1 MGTTGKRTVNL
12 NKIIELIF
20 TLYVISLFLFGENGS
35 LIWVTHIMFFSFSCL
50 VVLKI
55 IILRRVCLRHYFWL
69 PLLFLV
75 LCFLSV
81 FWSINSV
88 VAFSKS
94 ITLTQIFILY
104 VLIYHAFYDVKGQE
118 VIVRALFI
126 AGCCLTIYAYW
137 YYGLFNVFYALIHQ
151 IRIGNEISQINVFG
165 MSVAATI
172 VLAVFYSFYKKNRLC
187 LIIIPF
193 SFILLMA
200 TGTRKGIVFVALG
213 LFLLI
218 FMRYGIRQIYKTI
231 LISILLILSI
241 LLLLRMPIFS
251 LMNERIQGIAASFTG
266 GEVDASAATRAEF
279 VEFGFHWFLEK
290 PIIGYGIDNY
300 RELLLDANGLYTYS
314 HNNFIEILCSIGII
328 GFAVYY
334 AIYANLLMKLTQKMK
349 KQDTYS
355 KIAWILIFLSLIL
368 DYGAVTYFDKNLW
381 IYFALGFLSID
392 QRQNRQKQLSVEN
405 HEN

>member
-1 MGTTGKRTVNL
+1 
-12 NKIIELIF
+12 
-20 TLYVISLFLFGENGS
+20 
-35 LIWVTHIMFFSFSCL
+35 
-50 VVLKI
+50 
-55 IILRRVCLRHYFWL
+55 
-69 PLLFLV
+69 
-75 LCFLSV
+75 
-81 FWSINSV
+81 
-88 VAFSKS
+88 
-94 ITLTQIFILY
+94 
-104 VLIYHAFYDVKGQE
+104 
-118 VIVRALFI
+118 
-126 AGCCLTIYAYW
+126 
-137 YYGLFNVFYALIHQ
+137 
-151 IRIGNEISQINVFG
+151 
-165 MSVAATI
+165 
-172 VLAVFYSFYKKNRLC
+172 
-187 LIIIPF
+187 
-193 SFILLMA
+193 
-200 TGTRKGIVFVALG
+200 
-213 LFLLI
+213 
-218 FMRYGIRQIYKTI
+218 
-231 LISILLILSI
+231 
-241 LLLLRMPIFS
+241 MPIFS